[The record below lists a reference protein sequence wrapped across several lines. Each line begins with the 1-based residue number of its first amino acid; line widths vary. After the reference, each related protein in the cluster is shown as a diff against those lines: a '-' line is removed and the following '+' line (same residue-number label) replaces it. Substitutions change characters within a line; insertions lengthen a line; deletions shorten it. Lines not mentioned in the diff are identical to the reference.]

1 MGLDKRSLRRQD
13 STIPSNAMN
22 HVSRAGASAAVS
34 LASAMTAMKRPTRC
48 PTRCP
53 SHGRN
58 RRTSHDVDP
67 LGREAVGIQGA
78 FLAPVRSRRTGPT
91 GLSRRQSPDS
101 GLYLC
106 SRPLLKV
113 LRCLGDT
120 INDGRDRPIQ
130 QTQPPRLLAWLRTDR
145 GGVSDRGRQG
155 DLELLPEIVPSVSR
169 VWFGRPGST
178 RGCGSAALRT
188 RG

>member
-1 MGLDKRSLRRQD
+1 MDKRSLRRQD

-34 LASAMTAMKRPTRC
+34 LASAMAAMKRPTRC
-48 PTRCP
+48 PSQLP
-53 SHGRN
+53 VAWPQS
-58 RRTSHDVDP
+58 SHDVYP
-67 LGREAVGIQGA
+67 LGREAVGIQEA

-101 GLYLC
+101 SLCLC

-120 INDGRDRPIQ
+120 IIDGRDRSIQ

-145 GGVSDRGRQG
+145 GGVSDRDRQG